1 MNKIFVAAL
10 LLGTSSF
17 AMAQST
23 TPKYTPRH
31 EMKYTPRHEMKNA
44 KVHNPGP
51 GASYLSPG
59 HQIQRHTTVGVSRGT
74 TKGASEYTPHENA
87 LEAKSRR

>member
-1 MNKIFVAAL
+1 MNKIIVAVL

-23 TPKYTPRH
+23 TTKYTPG
-31 EMKYTPRHEMKNA
+31 HEMKNP

-59 HQIQRHTTVGVSRGT
+59 HQMQRHTTVGVSRGT
-74 TKGASEYTPHENA
+74 TKGASEYTPHDNA
-87 LEAKSRR
+87 LDAKSRR